1 MTGFFSSFEIADYSN
16 VYRSNILPIDRSHM
30 HGDLLIIDFESIFDR
45 TNSQLKSIDE
55 NLIGNPVSSSMPK
68 LLHWPNSKRMCIDL
82 KNNITNHHARHNEHE
97 KHRENVWKR
106 EIANILSN
114 GGYLGFLLAYRLF
127 VDTVSIYFVHTKRL
141 SNDIKSTTIETIKNK
156 SFRARILSRWSPN
169 GHHLL
174 FVNLLLFLFD
184 SFVWETKKWNLYQI
198 YLKIRVFFCP
208 QECGS
213 EYNLTRE
220 P

>member
-1 MTGFFSSFEIADYSN
+1 MIWLCVLFRIEYEKTTVFFH
-16 VYRSNILPIDRSHM
+16 LLK
-30 HGDLLIIDFESIFDR
+30 LLITVMFTEVIYYQSIEVICMAICWSLTLNQYFGR

-82 KNNITNHHARHNEHE
+82 KRSNESPCAHNEHE

-127 VDTVSIYFVHTKRL
+127 VDSVSIYFVHTKRL
-141 SNDIKSTTIETIKNK
+141 SNDIKSKTIETIKK
-156 SFRARILSRWSPN
+156 
-169 GHHLL
+169 
-174 FVNLLLFLFD
+174 
-184 SFVWETKKWNLYQI
+184 
-198 YLKIRVFFCP
+198 
-208 QECGS
+208 
-213 EYNLTRE
+213 
-220 P
+220 

>member
-1 MTGFFSSFEIADYSN
+1 MIVLASLFYVQRINTWPLIWLCVLFRIEYENNDGFFSCFEFADYSN

-82 KNNITNHHARHNEHE
+82 KRSNESPCAHNEHE

-106 EIANILSN
+106 EIENILSN
-114 GGYLGFLLAYRLF
+114 GG
-127 VDTVSIYFVHTKRL
+127 
-141 SNDIKSTTIETIKNK
+141 
-156 SFRARILSRWSPN
+156 
-169 GHHLL
+169 
-174 FVNLLLFLFD
+174 
-184 SFVWETKKWNLYQI
+184 
-198 YLKIRVFFCP
+198 
-208 QECGS
+208 
-213 EYNLTRE
+213 
-220 P
+220 

>member
-1 MTGFFSSFEIADYSN
+1 MRIWLEIRSAVQCQSFY
-16 VYRSNILPIDRSHM
+16 
-30 HGDLLIIDFESIFDR
+30 
-45 TNSQLKSIDE
+45 
-55 NLIGNPVSSSMPK
+55 
-68 LLHWPNSKRMCIDL
+68 IDL
-82 KNNITNHHARHNEHE
+82 TQKGCVLTSKNKITNHHARHNEHE

-127 VDTVSIYFVHTKRL
+127 VDSVSIYFVHTKRL
-141 SNDIKSTTIETIKNK
+141 SNDIKSKTIETIKNK

-174 FVNLLLFLFD
+174 FVNLLPFLFN

-198 YLKIRVFFCP
+198 YSKIRVFLSTRMRIGIHFNSWAIISL
-208 QECGS
+208 ENGA
-213 EYNLTRE
+213 TRE
-220 P
+220 IKERHKRHTRETIKTVT